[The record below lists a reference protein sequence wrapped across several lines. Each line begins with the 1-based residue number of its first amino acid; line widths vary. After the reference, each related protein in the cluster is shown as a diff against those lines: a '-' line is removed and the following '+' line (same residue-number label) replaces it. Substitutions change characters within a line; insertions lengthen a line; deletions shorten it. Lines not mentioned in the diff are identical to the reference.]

1 VAEIGV
7 EVDAGVGAECS
18 GPGETPEVEAEPER
32 SLDGAL
38 VRRSSDG
45 AAARHGGAE
54 RRAVLRGSGG

>member
-1 VAEIGV
+1 V
-7 EVDAGVGAECS
+7 EPV
-18 GPGETPEVEAEPER
+18 R